1 MENKKRKYEDP
12 KELSP
17 QSEKQ
22 QPRDDEGISRACIF
36 LNDATDLP
44 TTYAALKL
52 VKDMLRSTGHDDDP
66 PEEHLE
72 LIQNASLAVPYL
84 MYQMAVEIFTEPKTL
99 GGLAFPSAK
108 AKSLAKDIFEKAGV
122 SACSMNT
129 TESSLKL
136 QKAGIDQVDA
146 RKILPKLKHVG
157 DQARSKVEEIQNLF
171 EKGCSKD

>member
-1 MENKKRKYEDP
+1 
-12 KELSP
+12 
-17 QSEKQ
+17 
-22 QPRDDEGISRACIF
+22 
-36 LNDATDLP
+36 
-44 TTYAALKL
+44 
-52 VKDMLRSTGHDDDP
+52 
-66 PEEHLE
+66 
-72 LIQNASLAVPYL
+72 